1 MAIIL
6 QVKFDSRQF
15 DKLASRRLLKAVT
28 SATRSGIDQAGRL
41 AKKEASKYVRSKK
54 NLKAKF
60 VRDGMLLTL
69 TRRGAAIG
77 EMRATL
83 NASGLWVPLSTYPH
97 RVLAQGKG
105 VAVRVNKG
113 KKRVVL
119 RSAFKSTAKP
129 GIFLRRPGQGPT
141 LYSSRLSDVM
151 SDKGAVPRVY
161 EAAERRFVSAFNSR
175 LDKAWGRSA
184 G

>member
-1 MAIIL
+1 MALIL
-6 QVKFDSRQF
+6 KVKFDSRQF
-15 DKLASRRLLKAVT
+15 DRLAGRRLLKAIT

-41 AKKEASKYVRSKK
+41 AKKEAAKYVRSKK
-54 NLKAKF
+54 NLRAKF

-97 RVLAQGKG
+97 RVLANNRG

-119 RSAFKSTAKP
+119 RGAFKSTAKP

-151 SDKGAVPRVY
+151 SDKGAVPKVY
-161 EAAERRFVSAFNSR
+161 EAAERRFVSAFNAR
-175 LDKAWGRSA
+175 LDKALSQG
-184 G
+184 GG